1 LLNIMLTDEFWYMT
15 TSGNQLALH
24 FGVGPHN
31 AVLCLLMAG
40 LLIYGLASGAN
51 YTTSMNEHE
60 LLSDNAFAATCA
72 AAAISLLATLV
83 ACCQL
88 VGWVATFGEL
98 LCVDLYM
105 PLGRP

>member
-1 LLNIMLTDEFWYMT
+1 MLNIMLTDEFWYMA

-51 YTTSMNEHE
+51 YNTSMN
-60 LLSDNAFAATCA
+60 DMVTTDRNANNC
-72 AAAISLLATLV
+72 IRL
-83 ACCQL
+83 
-88 VGWVATFGEL
+88 
-98 LCVDLYM
+98 
-105 PLGRP
+105 